1 MKETP
6 RRRIAVTS
14 SLNEIST
21 DPRGSR
27 VIDGGFVTP
36 PVPYLHASGLKISKD
51 DVNGFSSTADICF
64 FGLERRGNGL

>member
-21 DPRGSR
+21 DPLGNR
-27 VIDGGFVTP
+27 VVDRDLLLRLSPAPG
-36 PVPYLHASGLKISKD
+36 KIFKD
-51 DVNGFSSTADICF
+51 DV
-64 FGLERRGNGL
+64 ERFAFTHYGRTIQRRYF